1 MTILLNHTNN
11 NGLVSDGH
19 LSIDGEPV
27 CDTTE
32 SAKTLLAPGAYQVR
46 IFKCLRSKRLVPI
59 IISQQHPDLQEP
71 TPKECRQCATAELS
85 RISIRQE
92 EYRKL
97 EQSGFGPDDRAD
109 IIAFEQSVEAET
121 RQRLQA
127 LTAHNCQHCPRL
139 LCGNGAY
146 HRHDGTILVGRSLL
160 PGIVTESHTT
170 FDRLYHR
177 IEKAQSRGTEI
188 ELVVR

>member
-1 MTILLNHTNN
+1 MIILINHTDH
-11 NGLVSDGH
+11 NGLVTDGH

-32 SAKTLLAPGAYQVR
+32 SAKTQLPTGTYQVR
-46 IFKCLRSKRLVPI
+46 IFKCPRSKRLVPI
-59 IISQQHPDLQEP
+59 IVSQQHPDLQEP
-71 TPKECRQCATAELS
+71 TPKECRQCAAAELT
-85 RISIRQE
+85 RISLRLE

-97 EQSGFGPDDRAD
+97 EQSSFGPDDRPE
-109 IIAFEQSVEAET
+109 IRAFEQTIEAQTQVQIQSLAE
-121 RQRLQA
+121 RQP
-127 LTAHNCQHCPRL
+127 QHCPKL
-139 LCGNGAY
+139 LFGNGAY

-160 PGIVTESHTT
+160 PGILTESRST